1 MELARLTLVA
11 PPSRRPAIAHV
22 RVDDVRSRMAA
33 VRAREADVAT
43 IVGEVGH
50 RYISIQ

>member
-1 MELARLTLVA
+1 MEPARLALVA
-11 PPSRRPAIAHV
+11 PPPRRPAIAYI

-50 RYISIQ
+50 